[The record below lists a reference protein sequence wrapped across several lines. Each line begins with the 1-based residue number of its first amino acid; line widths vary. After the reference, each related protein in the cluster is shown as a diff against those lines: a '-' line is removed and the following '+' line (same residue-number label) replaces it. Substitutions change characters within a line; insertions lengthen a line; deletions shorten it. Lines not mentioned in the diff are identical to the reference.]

1 MNEVCVFLY
10 TNITFANDSAK
21 EIIFLDLFKCKPDK
35 KEATL
40 LKYQCSVQIQLCIQ

>member
-10 TNITFANDSAK
+10 TNMTFANDSAK
-21 EIIFLDLFKCKPDK
+21 EIIFLNLFKCKPDK

-40 LKYQCSVQIQLCIQ
+40 LKYQCSVQLQLCIQ